1 MKSKF
6 TIQKL
11 LEHGINILESKGKT
25 NSLLDVQLLLC
36 HILNVDK
43 IYIFTHKDEKVSHI
57 NVDKFLS
64 LLYRRKDGFPLQ
76 YILGNQEFMGLN
88 FEVNQEVL
96 IPRPDTET
104 LVEWIIEVVNTSDL
118 SKKNQINILDIGTG
132 SGAIALSLAY
142 YIKNSFVY
150 SIDISDKAL
159 DIADKNA
166 KNLKLESKIRFLKGN
181 LFEPLKDLKC
191 DIKFDIIVSNP
202 PYIPSEEINNLQI
215 EVSGYEPRLA
225 LDGGEDGLD
234 FYRKIINKSVEYLKK
249 GSILAFEIGHN
260 QAAQVKEFLNHQGG
274 FKDIEIKSDL
284 AGFERAILSHW
295 QNTSHISLN
304 K

>member
-11 LEHGINILESKGKT
+11 LEHGVNILESKEKA

-43 IYIFTHKDEKVSHI
+43 IYIFTHKDEKISHI

-64 LLYRRKDGFPLQ
+64 LLQRRKDGCPLQ
-76 YILGNQEFMGLN
+76 YILGRQEFMGLD
-88 FEVNQEVL
+88 FEVNEEVL

-104 LVEWIIEVVNTSDL
+104 LVEWIIEIVNASDL
-118 SKKNQINILDIGTG
+118 SKKNQVNILDIGTG

-166 KNLKLESKIRFLKGN
+166 KNLKLDSKVNFLKGD

-191 DIKFDIIVSNP
+191 DIKFDVIVSNP
-202 PYIPSEEINNLQI
+202 PYIPSKEINKLQI
-215 EVSGYEPRLA
+215 EVSSYEPRLA

-234 FYRKIINKSVEYLKK
+234 FYRRIINKSVEYLHK
-249 GSILAFEIGHN
+249 GGILAFEIGHN
-260 QAAQVKEFLNHQGG
+260 QAAQVKEFLNHQKG
-274 FKDIEIKSDL
+274 FKDIEIRSDL
-284 AGFERAILSHW
+284 AGFERAVLCYW
-295 QNTSHISLN
+295 DNN
-304 K
+304 KNKV